1 MNKKERQAQLVA
13 EMRSMNEKCIAE
25 KRDFT
30 DEESK
35 LYAEKKSELD
45 KLHAEIVAEERQKM
59 IDGFANSLPNP
70 SNEDEGRGKTPD
82 EMKEFRQFLMTGE
95 KRTAMTF
102 ADGGG
107 AIAPDAFSK
116 DLIEIVQKEAQFY
129 ALVDKIPVSGAGSL
143 GLPYE
148 DTDASDAGWTSE
160 VPENEISAD
169 TAWKFGKRELS
180 PIDLTKLILI
190 SKKLLKTSA
199 LPIEELAKKKLAA
212 KIVAAFENGIL
223 NGNGSGQ
230 PLGVFTADNDGVPA
244 SRDVAT
250 TYTSSS
256 SYMVAD
262 DLIKLKMSLR
272 PAYRKNAKWCIGTDV
287 LKDIMLFKDQDGQY
301 MWRPGLRDGDPDML
315 LGLPVY
321 ESEFAP
327 VTKTSTSYIA
337 VLGDFSFYK
346 FAYWT
351 GIDIQV
357 LVEKYAGKNQI
368 GYLGHT
374 LADGMPAN
382 AQAFARLKV
391 GGSSTASTAS

>member
-1 MNKKERQAQLVA
+1 MDKKERQAQLVA

-45 KLHAEIVAEERQKM
+45 KIHAEIVAEERQKM

-148 DTDASDAGWTSE
+148 DTDASDASWTSE
-160 VPENEISAD
+160 VPDDEISAD
-169 TAWKFGKRELS
+169 TAWKFGNVS
-180 PIDLTKLILI
+180 FHHLI
-190 SKKLLKTSA
+190 
-199 LPIEELAKKKLAA
+199 
-212 KIVAAFENGIL
+212 
-223 NGNGSGQ
+223 
-230 PLGVFTADNDGVPA
+230 
-244 SRDVAT
+244 
-250 TYTSSS
+250 
-256 SYMVAD
+256 
-262 DLIKLKMSLR
+262 
-272 PAYRKNAKWCIGTDV
+272 
-287 LKDIMLFKDQDGQY
+287 
-301 MWRPGLRDGDPDML
+301 
-315 LGLPVY
+315 
-321 ESEFAP
+321 
-327 VTKTSTSYIA
+327 
-337 VLGDFSFYK
+337 
-346 FAYWT
+346 
-351 GIDIQV
+351 
-357 LVEKYAGKNQI
+357 
-368 GYLGHT
+368 
-374 LADGMPAN
+374 
-382 AQAFARLKV
+382 
-391 GGSSTASTAS
+391 